1 MIANV
6 YRYGDRY
13 IPITDD
19 DRKAIENSSQRYV
32 YVNVVDIVPGSSIA
46 KRILRAQ
53 VRSHLASLG
62 RQDLLQLYDKLGAAG
77 HEVCSQWLYPRPG
90 GCLGCPF
97 GRQADYG
104 PGDDE
109 GGDAGGP
116 EGSKWHQQVQDN
128 SLGATYMPNVLSEEF
143 GYGPPDAGCILTP
156 IFIDAPGRG
165 FGKGDPAGYDD
176 DHRPPNPGKADNDDR
191 VTDTHTGSVLTELP
205 VDTRP
210 KDKYPGDT
218 VVNNGLGFWEPWG
231 DETGVHTPKY
241 PDHLVEYIDI
251 RIDPTRPFPNY
262 DDTAKEEVP
271 EHYQV
276 NSNVGGDD
284 DKKPKRNVMTQD
296 QVDLAVSKVPAQFD
310 THDRPSIVQ
319 DDTQTAIM
327 GY

>member
-1 MIANV
+1 
-6 YRYGDRY
+6 
-13 IPITDD
+13 
-19 DRKAIENSSQRYV
+19 
-32 YVNVVDIVPGSSIA
+32 
-46 KRILRAQ
+46 
-53 VRSHLASLG
+53 
-62 RQDLLQLYDKLGAAG
+62 
-77 HEVCSQWLYPRPG
+77 
-90 GCLGCPF
+90 
-97 GRQADYG
+97 
-104 PGDDE
+104 
-109 GGDAGGP
+109 
-116 EGSKWHQQVQDN
+116 
-128 SLGATYMPNVLSEEF
+128 
-143 GYGPPDAGCILTP
+143 
-156 IFIDAPGRG
+156 
-165 FGKGDPAGYDD
+165 
-176 DHRPPNPGKADNDDR
+176 
-191 VTDTHTGSVLTELP
+191 
-205 VDTRP
+205 
-210 KDKYPGDT
+210 

-251 RIDPTRPFPNY
+251 RIDPTRPFPDY